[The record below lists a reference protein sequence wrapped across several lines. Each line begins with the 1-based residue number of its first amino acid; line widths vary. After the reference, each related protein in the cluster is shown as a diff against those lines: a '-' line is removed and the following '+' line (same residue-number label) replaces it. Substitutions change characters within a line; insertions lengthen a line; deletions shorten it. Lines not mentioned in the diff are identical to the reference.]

1 MPRKAVGELQ
11 RLLSIEDEQL
21 TLLIGREL
29 LNVTINTP
37 SRDKEQGDI
46 TVRFTTKLIDGK
58 FLIIAVLFHVVVI
71 NMF

>member
-21 TLLIGREL
+21 TLLIGRI
-29 LNVTINTP
+29 VKCHIMP

-58 FLIIAVLFHVVVI
+58 FLIIVV
-71 NMF
+71 

>member
-1 MPRKAVGELQ
+1 MNSSLY
-11 RLLSIEDEQL
+11 LFS
-21 TLLIGREL
+21 EL